1 MSRDAPENIDMTE
14 AGIGPHPGTSLPF
27 GSSSTSSHALPIGD
41 RQYPPCSAQ
50 NQAWQG
56 GSDFV
61 DSSGPIFSMYMEMA
75 EEEDKK
81 MTESWKAD
89 AEGIL
94 VFVRL
99 HLLVPCFIL
108 TH

>member
-1 MSRDAPENIDMTE
+1 MTE
-14 AGIGPHPGTSLPF
+14 AGIGLDAGTSLPH
-27 GSSSTSSHALPIGD
+27 GSSSPFSPITPIGD
-41 RQYPPCSAQ
+41 RQPLSAQ
-50 NQAWQG
+50 NQTRWG
-56 GSDFV
+56 GFDFV
-61 DSSGPIFSMYMEMA
+61 DSSGPIYSMYMEMA

-99 HLLVPCFIL
+99 HLLVS
-108 TH
+108 